1 MRLFDELGTSQSIL
15 SIDEYFDEMDLTEIE
30 KKKRKA
36 FAEDMQ
42 EAMLFIFTLFS
53 VMKQYNRINKEFII
67 SQLQSRY
74 SEIVLQYMDIDKYL
88 EDYIQNFSEETVDV
102 TLKHIDE
109 PFYLSDDRS
118 LLIATNEGNSIF
130 NYQEFSEA
138 VNAGKTKKRWITER
152 DNKVRE
158 THAEVNGITI
168 PINEPFVVGDSLMMF
183 PKDMSLNAE
192 MEQIAGCRCTIQ
204 YL

>member
-1 MRLFDELGTSQSIL
+1 MILFDELGASQSIL

-36 FAEDMQ
+36 FAGDFLDV
-42 EAMLFIFTLFS
+42 MLFIFTLFS
-53 VMKQYNRINKEFII
+53 VMKQYNRTNKEFII
-67 SQLQSRY
+67 SQLKLRY
-74 SEIVLQYMDIDKYL
+74 SEIVLQYMDIDRYL
-88 EDYIQNFSEETVDV
+88 EDCISDFSEETVDV
-102 TLKHIDE
+102 TLRHIDE

-118 LLIATNEGNSIF
+118 LLIAENEANGVF

-138 VNAGKTKKRWITER
+138 VKAGKTRKRWITER
-152 DNKVRE
+152 DDKVRK

-183 PKDMSLNAE
+183 PKDASLNAE
-192 MEQIAGCRCTIQ
+192 MEQISNCRCTIK
-204 YL
+204 YF

>member
-1 MRLFDELGTSQSIL
+1 MRLFDELGASQSIL
-15 SIDEYFDEMDLTEIE
+15 SIDEYFDSMELSKIE

-42 EAMLFIFTLFS
+42 EAMLFIFALFS

-88 EDYIQNFSEETVDV
+88 EDYISDFSEETVDV
-102 TLKHIDE
+102 TLRHIDE

-118 LLIATNEGNSIF
+118 LLVSENEANGVF

-138 VNAGKTKKRWITER
+138 VKSGKTRKRWITER
-152 DNKVRE
+152 DNKVRK

-168 PINEPFVVGDSLMMF
+168 PINEPFVVGNSLMMF
-183 PKDMSLNAE
+183 AKDTSLNAE
-192 MEQIAGCRCTIQ
+192 MEQIAGCRCTIK
-204 YL
+204 YF

>member
-1 MRLFDELGTSQSIL
+1 MREFDILNTGESIL
-15 SIDEYFDEMDLTEIE
+15 SISEYFDEMDLTEIE
-30 KKKRKA
+30 KEKRKE
-36 FAEDMQ
+36 FAQSME
-42 EAMLFIFTLFS
+42 EIMLFIFTLFS
-53 VMKQYNRINKEFII
+53 VMKQYNRMNKELII

-74 SEIVLQYMDIDKYL
+74 SEIVLQYMEIGKYL
-88 EDYIQNFSEETVDV
+88 EDYISDFAEETVDV
-102 TLKHIDE
+102 TLRHIDE

-118 LLIATNEGNSIF
+118 LLISENEANGVF

-138 VNAGKTKKRWITER
+138 VKSEKTRKRWITER

-183 PKDMSLNAE
+183 PKDTSLNAE
-192 MEQIAGCRCTIQ
+192 MEQIANCRCTIK